1 VESSL
6 ADEQCGFRPGR
17 GTTDQIFT
25 LQQIFEKSWEFDQ
38 QVYACFVDLEKVYDR
53 VPRNLLWGVMQEYG
67 VDGQLLAAVKS
78 LYECSSSCVR
88 VNGRK
93 SEPFPVHVG
102 LRQGCVLSPL
112 LFIIFMDWI
121 DGHSHAGEGITIG
134 NCRVSRL
141 LFADDMVLLSPSQSD
156 LQQALDR
163 FTAQCNNAGMR
174 ISAAKTETL
183 VLSRRPARCDLRLS
197 GSTLK
202 QVDSFKYLGVA
213 FTSDGRLDTE
223 LNTRIAAAGA
233 VMRQLQRS
241 VVTKRE
247 LGVKA
252 KLAVFKSVFV
262 PILTYGHEHWV
273 MTERTRS
280 RIQAS
285 EMSFLRKIAGL
296 TRLDRVRNSDIRR
309 NLGVGPL
316 LSHIERSQLRYYGHV
331 TRMSQ
336 DRLAGRIMEARPTG
350 RGPRGRPRT
359 RWIDYVHSLAR
370 SRLGLDPEQLSTLA
384 SDRWLWRR
392 LLRPLSP

>member
-1 VESSL
+1 
-6 ADEQCGFRPGR
+6 
-17 GTTDQIFT
+17 
-25 LQQIFEKSWEFDQ
+25 
-38 QVYACFVDLEKVYDR
+38 
-53 VPRNLLWGVMQEYG
+53 MQEYAL
-67 VDGQLLAAVKS
+67 DGQLLAAVKS

-88 VNGRK
+88 VNGHK

-174 ISAAKTETL
+174 ISATKTETL

-202 QVDSFKYLGVA
+202 QVDTFKYLGVA

-241 VVTKRE
+241 VVTKWE

-252 KLAVFKSVFV
+252 KFKSVFV
-262 PILTYGHEHWV
+262 PILTYGHEHC
-273 MTERTRS
+273 
-280 RIQAS
+280 
-285 EMSFLRKIAGL
+285 FIAEG
-296 TRLDRVRNSDIRR
+296 T
-309 NLGVGPL
+309 
-316 LSHIERSQLRYYGHV
+316 
-331 TRMSQ
+331 
-336 DRLAGRIMEARPTG
+336 
-350 RGPRGRPRT
+350 
-359 RWIDYVHSLAR
+359 
-370 SRLGLDPEQLSTLA
+370 
-384 SDRWLWRR
+384 
-392 LLRPLSP
+392 